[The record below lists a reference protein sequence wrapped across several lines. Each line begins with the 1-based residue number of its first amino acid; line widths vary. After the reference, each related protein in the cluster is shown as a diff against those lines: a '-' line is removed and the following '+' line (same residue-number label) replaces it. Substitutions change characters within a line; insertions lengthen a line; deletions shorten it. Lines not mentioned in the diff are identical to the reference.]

1 MPVPTGA
8 ASQPTHS
15 AGCGLTAAE
24 NNCCARGWLVKA
36 TTAYKR
42 NRAGSTAL
50 TVCRRHRIQYVS
62 LVNGRGKI
70 RRLSS
75 VGPDLCSNISMSLST
90 VNTNSLLPKQV
101 WLRNME
107 SLYICAVSKI
117 LFAVLLLVLVQQGS
131 ELTRTKNLP
140 CLLNQLLTAPA
151 AFKLSKGCPKS

>member
-1 MPVPTGA
+1 
-8 ASQPTHS
+8 
-15 AGCGLTAAE
+15 
-24 NNCCARGWLVKA
+24 
-36 TTAYKR
+36 
-42 NRAGSTAL
+42 
-50 TVCRRHRIQYVS
+50 
-62 LVNGRGKI
+62 
-70 RRLSS
+70 
-75 VGPDLCSNISMSLST
+75 MSLST